1 MPRFALLL
9 AALLFAGCQSRPVTT
24 ESTATTATTTTAT
37 PAAVT
42 ADASLAHAITAHAWS
57 TSDPSTPRGTLLI
70 FTADGTLLMDSC
82 FETYRLC
89 KWSMASDSVV
99 TWTEDGMEIR
109 ATIVAADAEQLTLR
123 LALKGG
129 DAEQHFR
136 AATVPFTCPD
146 MPK

>member
-1 MPRFALLL
+1 MSRL
-9 AALLFAGCQSRPVTT
+9 ALLFVVLLLAGCQSRPVAT
-24 ESTATTATTTTAT
+24 EGSAHTAAT
-37 PAAVT
+37 PTAAKD
-42 ADASLAHAITAHAWS
+42 DASLAHALTAHAWS
-57 TSDPSTPRGTLLI
+57 TTDPSTPKGTLLI

-89 KWSMASDSVV
+89 QWSMASDSVV
-99 TWTEDGMEIR
+99 TWQEDGVEIR
-109 ATIVAADAEQLTLR
+109 ATIAAADAEQLTLR
-123 LALKGG
+123 LALKSG

>member
-1 MPRFALLL
+1 MPRFALLV
-9 AALLFAGCQSRPVTT
+9 AALLLAGCQSRPVAT
-24 ESTATTATTTTAT
+24 ESTATTATTVATA
-37 PAAVT
+37 PAK
-42 ADASLAHAITAHAWS
+42 ADASLAHALTARAWS
-57 TSDPSTPRGTLLI
+57 TSDPATPAGTLLI

-89 KWSMASDSVV
+89 RWSMASDSVV
-99 TWTEDGMEIR
+99 TWQEDGVEIR